1 MTSHW
6 DTPWTAP
13 TGLAP
18 ERPPGEPSFGVLAL
32 VHLGVF
38 LGLSALGG
46 LTQAASGVGQAA
58 TAYLLAVVAGGVGWG
73 VWVQRT
79 PLGAWVSDLLLAAS
93 AAYLF
98 VGTQYVVS
106 GSLGVLVGSGAALA
120 YALTAYALHRRVWL
134 QVAVVGAAAGVL
146 VGALGLRPE
155 VPDAV
160 YGVYLLVL
168 AGFLSLLTASGLS
181 RPSASGYVLAA
192 LLATAGAEVLV
203 TVDAAGGS
211 AVAVLVLGAVVAEVL
226 RSGNRSLLPVVVLAG
241 VLLVPQLLA
250 PALGGWRAFG
260 LSLSATAAASA
271 WLAVDLQRRTP
282 RPVHI
287 GGIMAVSLGLLLL
300 SEPFQL
306 AGTDHDATADL
317 LHAFTLIA
325 FFGAAA
331 AGRRRPATVV
341 SGFLVVTTAPS
352 ALALGS
358 GASSLAAL
366 VLLAGVVVV
375 AVQADKRAPRP
386 AAAPFQREQALTGP
400 GKEWTLQVPYAQAFD
415 ALVVEL
421 GSAGVPLQLVD
432 RAAGRVIAGDPVV
445 PWLTVAL
452 WSDAP
457 LRTRVRAVGPP
468 WNVEHL
474 EQQLANRLAVPH

>member
-1 MTSHW
+1 VTSRW

-32 VHLGVF
+32 VHLAVF
-38 LGLSALGG
+38 FGLSALGG
-46 LTQAASGVGQAA
+46 LTQVASGIGQAA
-58 TAYLLAVVAGGVGWG
+58 TSYLLAVVVGGVGWG

-79 PLGAWVSDLLLAAS
+79 PLGAWVSDVLLAAS

-106 GSLGVLVGSGAALA
+106 GSLGVLVGSGVAL
-120 YALTAYALHRRVWL
+120 AYALHRRVWL
-134 QVAVVGAAAGVL
+134 QVAVTAAAVGML
-146 VGALGLRPE
+146 LGALGLRPE

-168 AGFLSLLTASGLS
+168 AGFLALLTASGLS
-181 RPSASGYVLAA
+181 RPVASGYVLAA

-211 AVAVLVLGAVVAEVL
+211 AVAVLVLGAVVAGVL

-241 VLLVPQLLA
+241 VLLVPQPLA

-452 WSDAP
+452 WSDDP